1 MITVTVFNKQEK
13 IVGVQLEGH
22 AEFGKKGR
30 DIVCSAVSILYINL
44 VNSLESFTDDEK
56 ELNGSTK
63 INFQNVILK
72 RLPSEKAE
80 LLFQSFMLGIT
91 TIEQKYGKK
100 YIVILNQEV

>member
-72 RLPSEKAE
+72 RLPSERAE

>member
-1 MITVTVFNKQEK
+1 MITVTVFNKKNE

>member
-22 AEFGKKGR
+22 AEFGKKGK

>member
-80 LLFQSFMLGIT
+80 LLFQSFILGIT

>member
-1 MITVTVFNKQEK
+1 MITVTVFNKKNE

-22 AEFGKKGR
+22 AEYGRRGR

>member
-1 MITVTVFNKQEK
+1 MITVTVFHKDNL

-22 AEFGKKGR
+22 AEYGKKGK

-44 VNSLESFTDDEK
+44 VNSLDSFTDDEK

-63 INFQNVILK
+63 INFQNIILK
-72 RLPSEKAE
+72 HIPSKEAE

>member
-22 AEFGKKGR
+22 AEFGKRGK

-72 RLPSEKAE
+72 RLPSERAE
-80 LLFQSFMLGIT
+80 LLFQSFLLGIT

>member
-44 VNSLESFTDDEK
+44 VNSLESFTEDEK

>member
-1 MITVTVFNKQEK
+1 MITVTVFEKQEK

-22 AEFGKKGR
+22 AEFGKKGK

-44 VNSLESFTDDEK
+44 VNSLESFTSEEK
-56 ELNGSTK
+56 ELNGSSK

-72 RLPSEKAE
+72 NMPGEKAE
-80 LLFQSFMLGIT
+80 LLFQSFLLGIT

>member
-91 TIEQKYGKK
+91 TIEQKFGKK

>member
-1 MITVTVFNKQEK
+1 MITVTVFNKKHQ

-22 AEFGKKGR
+22 AEYGRRGK

-56 ELNGSTK
+56 ELNGNKK

-72 RLPSEKAE
+72 NMPSKEAE
-80 LLFQSFMLGIT
+80 LLFQSFLLGIT
-91 TIEQKYGKK
+91 TIEQEYGRK
-100 YIVILNQEV
+100 YITIMDQEV

>member
-1 MITVTVFNKQEK
+1 MITVTVFNKKDE

-22 AEFGKKGR
+22 AEFGKKGK

-44 VNSLESFTDDEK
+44 VNSLESFTKDEK
-56 ELNGSTK
+56 ELNGSSK

-72 RLPSEKAE
+72 SMPSREAE
-80 LLFQSFMLGIT
+80 LLFQSFLLGIT

>member
-1 MITVTVFNKQEK
+1 MITVTVFNKNQK

-22 AEFGKKGR
+22 AEYSKKGK

-63 INFQNVILK
+63 INFQNVIMK
-72 RLPSEKAE
+72 NVPSKEAE
-80 LLFQSFMLGIT
+80 LLFHSFVLGIT

-100 YIVILNQEV
+100 YISILNQEV

>member
-1 MITVTVFNKQEK
+1 MITVTVFNKNNQ

-22 AEFGKKGR
+22 AEFGKKGK

-44 VNSLESFTDDEK
+44 VNSLENFTNDEK
-56 ELNGSTK
+56 ELNGSTE

-72 RLPSEKAE
+72 SMPSKEAE
-80 LLFQSFMLGIT
+80 LLFQSFLLGIT

-100 YIVILNQEV
+100 YIMILNQEV

>member
-1 MITVTVFNKQEK
+1 MITVTVFNKQDK

-22 AEFGKKGR
+22 AEYGKKGK

-44 VNSLESFTDDEK
+44 VNSLENFTNDKK

-72 RLPSEKAE
+72 SMPSKEAQ
-80 LLFQSFMLGIT
+80 LLFESFMLGIT
-91 TIEQKYGKK
+91 TIEEKYGKK

>member
-1 MITVTVFNKQEK
+1 MITVTVFNKKEE

-22 AEFGKKGR
+22 AEFGKRGK

-44 VNSLESFTDDEK
+44 VNSLESFTQDEK

-72 RLPSEKAE
+72 SMPSREAE
-80 LLFQSFMLGIT
+80 LLFQSFLLGVT

>member
-1 MITVTVFNKQEK
+1 MITVTVFNKQDK

-44 VNSLESFTDDEK
+44 VNSLESFTEDEK

-72 RLPSEKAE
+72 HLPSEKAE
-80 LLFQSFMLGIT
+80 LLFQSFILGIT

>member
-1 MITVTVFNKQEK
+1 MITVTVFNKQGK

-22 AEFGKKGR
+22 AEFGKKGK

-44 VNSLESFTDDEK
+44 VNSLESFTEDEK
-56 ELNGSTK
+56 ELNGSTR

-72 RLPSEKAE
+72 HLPSERAE